1 MALATNLVG
10 SLNDKPEVAT
20 MCCVLLKKYFLDKRA
35 AKQLQEAELVEL
47 LQAVQQSIQQGL
59 DSQPLSLLK
68 QKGDVLTRVYTS
80 LGKTQELLSMLAS
93 MMPQENP
100 KVRIFAMHC
109 FEVLADVSKDIT
121 ALAQM
126 ANDFKVVFEQGLKDA
141 DNNVRVASLRAVT
154 CFLAS
159 LEDQEIVLKFVPTLE
174 FILTIIVEAL
184 KTDEESGRVGLE
196 SLQELTNAHAEIWK
210 NPSKLLSITSEV
222 MKHKGFQ
229 DGTRSAAC
237 EVILA
242 LSQNMPA
249 VLRKAPEMKS
259 AIFPALAMMLLEVET
274 DTQTWEEAI
283 EDVDMTGKDPVSTA
297 MQALLRLSQDLGA
310 KTTMACSD
318 HIIAEL
324 LQSVKQQEPDWIK
337 VQAGFTMMG
346 VLSNATA
353 GNKQYMQSAL
363 QSFLSLNCRHI
374 RVQYAALLAMGMIF
388 ANWAPYVQKHFH
400 QNFLPMLVN

>member
-1 MALATNLVG
+1 
-10 SLNDKPEVAT
+10 
-20 MCCVLLKKYFLDKRA
+20 
-35 AKQLQEAELVEL
+35 
-47 LQAVQQSIQQGL
+47 
-59 DSQPLSLLK
+59 
-68 QKGDVLTRVYTS
+68 
-80 LGKTQELLSMLAS
+80 
-93 MMPQENP
+93 
-100 KVRIFAMHC
+100 
-109 FEVLADVSKDIT
+109 
-121 ALAQM
+121 
-126 ANDFKVVFEQGLKDA
+126 
-141 DNNVRVASLRAVT
+141 
-154 CFLAS
+154 
-159 LEDQEIVLKFVPTLE
+159 
-174 FILTIIVEAL
+174 
-184 KTDEESGRVGLE
+184 
-196 SLQELTNAHAEIWK
+196 
-210 NPSKLLSITSEV
+210 